1 MDLWFVPGHSC
12 VYTRSKSGLASV
24 IVIQTRTASDPTS
37 LACTLK
43 HQERLDCTP
52 TGRLPFLKPC
62 SSHPPDQSPDLAY
75 WIFPSCLYN
84 SIKPEAIFIQK
95 CSSTSWAARYFAGL
109 FDLGKQVLKLWN
121 STKINRKTMGMG
133 QLVISV

>member
-1 MDLWFVPGHSC
+1 MGLWFVPSHSC
-12 VYTRSKSGLASV
+12 AYSRSKSGLASV
-24 IVIQTRTASDPTS
+24 IVIQTRAARDPTS
-37 LACTLK
+37 LTCTLK

-52 TGRLPFLKPC
+52 TGRLLFLKPR
-62 SSHPPDQSPDLAY
+62 SAHPPDQSPDLAY
-75 WIFPSCLYN
+75 WSLPPHLNN
-84 SIKPEAIFIQK
+84 SIKPETVFVQK

-109 FDLGKQVLKLWN
+109 FELGKQVLQLWN